1 MGKAMRQADSI
12 LQERQGFDMMA
23 VRFSILGEPK
33 AKGRPRF
40 AKRGNFVTTYT
51 PEETLN
57 YEAFIKMRYIDAAN
71 GTVFDGAVEAEINC
85 VFGIPNSTS
94 KKKKQ
99 EMLDG
104 LIPCMKKPDTDN
116 IAKSVLDSI
125 NTIAYKDDSQV
136 VKLTVTKM
144 YGETPRVDVILKEW
158 RNSEEE

>member
-1 MGKAMRQADSI
+1 MNCVK
-12 LQERQGFDMMA
+12 
-23 VRFSILGEPK
+23 FSVYGEPK

-40 AKRGNFVTTYT
+40 AKRGNFVKTYT

-57 YEAFIKMRYIDAAN
+57 YEAFIKMRYLEAAN
-71 GTVFDGAVEAEINC
+71 GTIFDGAVEAEINC
-85 VFGIPNSTS
+85 VFGIPKSTS

-104 LIPCMKKPDTDN
+104 HIPCMKRPDTDN
-116 IAKSVLDSI
+116 IAKSILDSI

-144 YGETPRVDVILKEW
+144 YGEIPRVDVIIKDWEKKKCLTRLKRLISLR
-158 RNSEEE
+158 RNTI